1 MVDDEHP
8 VAETR
13 EHALRLISLQPREPG
28 SSDRRRH
35 GVRGHEEGAD
45 EAEADHDHAPT
56 DVVGR
61 SRDLGLLAHRD
72 QSRSPLSDGLGNRSV
87 FEAVHPDVGCLPSRW
102 ERVDAPDTVLANEPI
117 AE

>member
-13 EHALRLISLQPREPG
+13 EHALRLISLQPRKPG

-35 GVRGHEEGAD
+35 RVRGHEEGAD
-45 EAEADHDHAPT
+45 QAEADHDHAPT
-56 DVVGR
+56 DVLGR
-61 SRDLGLLAHRD
+61 SRNLGLLAHRD

-87 FEAVHPDVGCLPSRW
+87 FEPLHPNVGCLPHHW
-102 ERVDAPDTVLANEPI
+102 GRVDAPDIVLADEPMV
-117 AE
+117 E